1 MTKRETAAELVALYG
16 RYDKTSPDKC
26 YSVRLGSRAF
36 FSACTYDLANQIDAA
51 YLKREMEVFL

>member
-36 FSACTYDLANQIDAA
+36 FSACTYDLANQI
-51 YLKREMEVFL
+51 EFL